1 MPWIFNYGELG
12 PQQLVSVLGKAP
24 FATLPATLPKY
35 KVSFKGKS
43 RKWGGA
49 TATVEKARK
58 SLVYGTALLV
68 TPEDIKILDR
78 YYKGSE
84 KVTLPIFI
92 DATQDKVKAETYILG
107 ASNYGVPSQD
117 YTKAMLKHL
126 KFFWGQGQKGLSLA
140 DFGISTELPEEKPA
154 KRAKPQDEPTVAKP
168 RRRRK
173 KSPQQQ

>member
-24 FATLPATLPKY
+24 FCTLPATLPNY
-35 KVSFKGKS
+35 KVSFKGRS

-58 SLVYGTALLV
+58 SFVYGTALLV
-68 TPEDIKILDR
+68 TPDDVKILDR

-92 DATQDKVKAETYILG
+92 DATQDKVKADAYVLS

-117 YTKAMLKHL
+117 YTKAMFKHL
-126 KFFWGQGQKGLSLA
+126 KFFWGQGQKGLSLT
-140 DFGISTELPEEKPA
+140 DFGISTEVPQPKAPKKPKQEA
-154 KRAKPQDEPTVAKP
+154 EPTVAQP

-173 KSPQQQ
+173 KSPQQ